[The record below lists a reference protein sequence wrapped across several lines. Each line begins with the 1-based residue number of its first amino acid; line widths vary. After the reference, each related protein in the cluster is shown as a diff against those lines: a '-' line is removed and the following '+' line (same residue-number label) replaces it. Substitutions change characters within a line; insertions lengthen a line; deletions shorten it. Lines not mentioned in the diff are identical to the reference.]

1 MSRLEQRQRPGGRS
15 EDVRRRVATACL
27 ALLAEGDVDLGP
39 VEVSRRAGV
48 SRATLHRWWPTR
60 TDLLREAL
68 TEHTRPLAAGPDTG
82 RWADDVHRF
91 ARTLAAFFA
100 DPVEVGLNVLMAS
113 GRHGDI
119 TAAVLDLYDPI
130 FDGWRAMV
138 ARARARGEIADGVD
152 DDAVLLALVSPLVL
166 QPLLFR
172 RTMPTREVRALA
184 DLVVR
189 AST

>member
-68 TEHTRPLAAGPDTG
+68 TEHTRALAGPDTG

-91 ARTLAAFFA
+91 TRILAAFFA

-113 GRHGDI
+113 GHHDDL
-119 TAAVLDLYDPI
+119 TAAVLDLYEPI
-130 FDGWRAMV
+130 FEDWRAMV
-138 ARARARGEIADGVD
+138 TRARARGEIADGVD

-172 RTMPTREVRALA
+172 RTMPAREVRALA

-189 AST
+189 ATT